1 MSADKLDEAAQRAA
15 RAEYGHNEYDREHNF
30 RAMNSA
36 IRKTRVRA
44 IRAALDEAVD
54 SERLRWC
61 QAFGLCP
68 ADADP
73 EKDADRIFRLHV
85 EAVAER
91 DKEWKAGTVAAVAL
105 AVAEERRA
113 LREYW
118 SDIEARSADAHAAYQ
133 AEAHRRGDVRH
144 ADAYADLPEATK
156 EWDRVLIRWILA
168 ALAAREA
175 TP

>member
-1 MSADKLDEAAQRAA
+1 MSPDKPKPKPVNYDHAAYRADWMQVVLNQGPPCFYLGDEPDRFCL
-15 RAEYGHNEYDREHNF
+15 RAERWDGHTDKDKYPEHRF
-30 RAMNSA
+30 VSL
-36 IRKTRVRA
+36 
-44 IRAALDEAVD
+44 AALLDKV
-54 SERLRWC
+54 
-61 QAFGLCP
+61 
-68 ADADP
+68 
-73 EKDADRIFRLHV
+73 
-85 EAVAER
+85 R
-91 DKEWKAGTVAAVAL
+91 DG

-113 LREYW
+113 LQDYW

-175 TP
+175 KP